1 MIKDI
6 EINDKY
12 KEIFNIKMV
21 TALFNIIY
29 KENKISKQEYERLL
43 IKLNRTFN
51 IKI

>member
-1 MIKDI
+1 MIKEI

-21 TALFNIIY
+21 IALFNAIY
-29 KENKISKQEYERLL
+29 KENKISKQEYERL
-43 IKLNRTFN
+43 IRNLNRTFN